1 MNLEEKILEPEI
13 EVLSS
18 GKLIIKTET
27 LILKNQ
33 EILAT
38 NISKRII
45 YPGDDYS
52 QEIDKIKS
60 ICEVVH
66 SQDVIDEYLSIANIE
81 EPSEEEPSEEDSE

>member
-18 GKLIIKTET
+18 GKLVIKTKT

-66 SQDVIDEYLSIANIE
+66 SQDVIDKYLSIGNL
-81 EPSEEEPSEEDSE
+81 EEESSEEDSE

>member
-66 SQDVIDEYLSIANIE
+66 SQDVIDKYLSIANIE
-81 EPSEEEPSEEDSE
+81 EPSEEDSE